1 MERESKLLKVNN
13 GREREGVAT
22 SPRKK
27 KRPFFKKGND
37 PILCIKVMHT
47 TFFIKILLKSNYY
60 KSLIS
65 QSRHMSQP
73 LKNIT

>member
-27 KRPFFKKGND
+27 KRPFSKRGT
-37 PILCIKVMHT
+37 ILPLH
-47 TFFIKILLKSNYY
+47 
-60 KSLIS
+60 
-65 QSRHMSQP
+65 QSDAYDF
-73 LKNIT
+73 LY

>member
-1 MERESKLLKVNN
+1 MN
-13 GREREGVAT
+13 GEGDQATQGQQWKREREGVAT

-27 KRPFFKKGND
+27 KRLFFEKGND

-47 TFFIKILLKSNYY
+47 TFFIKFLLKSTYY

-65 QSRHMSQP
+65 QS
-73 LKNIT
+73 